1 MTIANSKMTDPRDHL
16 IVALD
21 VPTPDDARAFVDQLG
36 DAITHVKVGMELS
49 MHAGFWPLVDDL
61 VARQLKVFVDLKL
74 FDIPQT
80 VANATAQLCDHGV
93 RFATIHGNQRMM
105 EAAAKA
111 RGNSETA
118 LLAVTVLTSLDQGD
132 LDDLGFDCDAKTL
145 VLSRAKRAVNAGMD
159 GVVASGQEA
168 AALRSALDQRPI
180 IVTPGIRPIWNDA
193 DDDQSRVVTPKQAI
207 ESGAN
212 HIVVGRPIRDA
223 ENRQEAARRIV
234 QELS

>member
-1 MTIANSKMTDPRDHL
+1 M
-16 IVALD
+16 ALD
-21 VPTPDDARAFVDQLG
+21 VPTPDDARAFVDRLG
-36 DAITHVKVGMELS
+36 DSITHVKVGMELS
-49 MHAGFWPLVDDL
+49 MHAGFWPLVDEL
-61 VARQLKVFVDLKL
+61 VAQKLNVFVDLKL

-80 VANATAQLCDHGV
+80 VANATAQLCAHGV

-132 LDDLGFDCDAKTL
+132 LDDLGFACDARTL

-168 AALRSALDQRPI
+168 EPLRQALAERPI

-207 ESGAN
+207 SSGAN

-223 ENRQEAARRIV
+223 ADPRVAAEKIV